1 MKHRNLTVVFIGA
14 GLLLSGILF
23 WSMLPPGSAVG
34 QMLGKGQMKNMRSL
48 IHGPMP
54 PGINPALL
62 SEPKSQGAQILQR
75 YCAQCH
81 GLPGPGKHTAAEWPA
96 VVDRMKSRS
105 NMHSRMMGGIVVPTE
120 SEYKT
125 VITYLQKYALK
136 PLTSKKLSG
145 SNTAAGKSFRTICT
159 QCHVLPDPGQHTTN
173 EWPGVVTRMQKN
185 MIAMGKAPLDKATA
199 REITGFLQRYDSA
212 EEREKGSGGK

>member
-1 MKHRNLTVVFIGA
+1 MKHRKLTVVLIGA
-14 GLLLSGILF
+14 GLLLSGVLF

-34 QMLGKGQMKNMRSL
+34 QMSGKGPMKNIRAL

-62 SEPKSQGAQILQR
+62 SEPKSQGAQLLKR

-96 VVDRMKSRS
+96 VVDRMKSRF
-105 NMHSRMMGGIVVPTE
+105 NMHSRMMGGIVVPSE
-120 SEYKT
+120 SEYRI
-125 VITYLQKYALK
+125 VIAYLQKYALK

-145 SNTAAGKSFRTICT
+145 SNTPAGKSFRAICA
-159 QCHVLPDPGQHTTN
+159 QCHALPDPGQHTPN

-185 MIAMGKAPLDKATA
+185 MIAMGKTPLNKATA
-199 REITGFLQRYDSA
+199 KEITGFLQRYERA
-212 EEREKGSGGK
+212 EERGKGQGGQ